1 MNVSLTPELERLV
14 HERVE
19 SGLYNNASEVIR
31 EALRETF
38 RRQQER
44 DHHADRVGAC
54 RIEPPSHAER
64 RFVEHRRQVFG
75 VEPQRLDD
83 DVRRHFM

>member
-1 MNVSLTPELERLV
+1 MNVSLTPELERLI

-38 RRQQER
+38 LRERER
-44 DHHADRVGAC
+44 DCFVREAAVGYAQLQAGKTIRVK
-54 RIEPPSHAER
+54 SKKS
-64 RFVEHRRQVFG
+64 FDS
-75 VEPQRLDD
+75 L
-83 DVRRHFM
+83 VRGEG

>member
-44 DHHADRVGAC
+44 DQFVREAVVGYAQLQAGKTVRVK
-54 RIEPPSHAER
+54 SKK
-64 RFVEHRRQVFG
+64 VF
-75 VEPQRLDD
+75 ESL
-83 DVRRHFM
+83 VRGQE

>member
-38 RRQQER
+38 LREHER
-44 DHHADRVGAC
+44 SHFVREAVVGYAQLQAGKTVRVKSKKDFDSLIRG
-54 RIEPPSHAER
+54 E
-64 RFVEHRRQVFG
+64 G
-75 VEPQRLDD
+75 
-83 DVRRHFM
+83 

>member
-44 DHHADRVGAC
+44 DQFVREAVVGYAQLQAGKMVRVKSKKGF
-54 RIEPPSHAER
+54 ES
-64 RFVEHRRQVFG
+64 
-75 VEPQRLDD
+75 L
-83 DVRRHFM
+83 VRGQE

>member
-44 DHHADRVGAC
+44 DQFVREAVVGYSQLQAGKTVRVKSKKGF
-54 RIEPPSHAER
+54 ES
-64 RFVEHRRQVFG
+64 
-75 VEPQRLDD
+75 L
-83 DVRRHFM
+83 VRGQE

>member
-44 DHHADRVGAC
+44 DQFVREAVVGYAQLQVGKTVRVKSKKGFES
-54 RIEPPSHAER
+54 I
-64 RFVEHRRQVFG
+64 
-75 VEPQRLDD
+75 
-83 DVRRHFM
+83 VRGQE